1 MITTEHGASA
11 EVDDRQALES
21 LRNIQSQ
28 FEELSQQ
35 LRSVRHT
42 INNDVAIIMAM
53 AELSQR
59 NPAHTERL
67 RAVCME
73 KAPNIAAMLRS
84 FSDLFT
90 SVLHE
95 IQD

>member
-1 MITTEHGASA
+1 MITTEPADTATAERSA
-11 EVDDRQALES
+11 VES
-21 LRNIQSQ
+21 LRNVQSQ
-28 FEELSQQ
+28 FEELNQQ

-84 FSDLFT
+84 FSDLFA
-90 SVLHE
+90 SVLQE
-95 IQD
+95 VQD